1 MPDQPTVPDR
11 TEDATSR
18 RTVLRG
24 VVAAGAIGVATPLL
38 AACGGGNSSS
48 SGGGGSSSADGG
60 GTTSGESDPGSS
72 GGAGSKLVATS
83 EVPVGSGTILTGPK
97 IVVTQP
103 TQGDYKAFTAVCT
116 HLGCTVGSISDGF
129 IICPCHGSHYAIATG
144 VPTPDSPAKS
154 PLAPID
160 IKVKGSEIDL
170 A

>member
-11 TEDATSR
+11 TQDATSR

-38 AACGGGNSSS
+38 AACGGG
-48 SGGGGSSSADGG
+48 SSSASDSG
-60 GTTSGESDPGSS
+60 GTTAGGSDPPGSS
-72 GGAGSKLVATS
+72 GGAGSKLVRTS

-144 VPTPDSPAKS
+144 VPTPDSPAKA

-160 IKVKGSEIDL
+160 IKIKGSEIDL

>member
-1 MPDQPTVPDR
+1 MRDQPTVPDH

-24 VVAAGAIGVATPLL
+24 VVAAGAIGMATPLL
-38 AACGGGNSSS
+38 AGC
-48 SGGGGSSSADGG
+48 GGGSSSSPDGG
-60 GTTSGESDPGSS
+60 GTTLGESDPGSS
-72 GGAGSKLVATS
+72 GAGAGTKLVATS
-83 EVPVGSGTILTGPK
+83 EVPVGSGKILTGPK

-144 VPTPDSPAKS
+144 VPTPDSPAKA

>member
-11 TEDATSR
+11 TAAATPR

-38 AACGGGNSSS
+38 AACGGSKNASPDSPGAS
-48 SGGGGSSSADGG
+48 SGGSD
-60 GTTSGESDPGSS
+60 SGVPDPG
-72 GGAGSKLVATS
+72 GPGSKLVATS

-103 TQGDYKAFTAVCT
+103 AQGDYKAFTAVCT

-144 VPTPDSPAKS
+144 VPTPESPAKA

>member
-24 VVAAGAIGVATPLL
+24 VVAAGAIGVATPLI

-48 SGGGGSSSADGG
+48 SDSGGTTAAGSDPGGSSAGG
-60 GTTSGESDPGSS
+60 V
-72 GGAGSKLVATS
+72 GSKLVATS
-83 EVPVGSGTILTGPK
+83 DVPVGSGTILTGPK

-103 TQGDYKAFTAVCT
+103 TAGDYKAFTAVCT

-129 IICPCHGSHYAIATG
+129 IICPCHQSHYAIATG
-144 VPTPDSPAKS
+144 VPTPDSPAKA

>member
-11 TEDATSR
+11 TGDATSR

-24 VVAAGAIGVATPLL
+24 VVAAGAIGVATPVL

-48 SGGGGSSSADGG
+48 SDGG

-160 IKVKGSEIDL
+160 IKVKGGEIDL